1 MLLIKLLIKQ
11 SYFCA
16 WIPYL
21 LICFLLLRTNW
32 LICSSYSILTNL
44 THDYDIFHGQ
54 EYISKD
60 LYFEEHTGEVV
71 TNGDNPENILNTNPE
86 VLIESRTLDPYLN
99 FFGIDLNSGSSRKG
113 KERETEEEVL
123 VNPFKNYVK
132 ITHYIESDFTGDGQ
146 DELIYRFIAIG
157 DTGGQPIEPYVSE
170 MQLKVAETMKEFVII
185 NKTSVLL
192 LGDNF
197 YADGV
202 EDIKDDRFK
211 ITFENVYLGPLKD
224 INWYVIAGNHDYRG
238 NVTAQMEYRKKS
250 ERWKYPDLYYKI
262 GLMIDIKYRDNESLK
277 ESIVIDVLM
286 LDTNVLINKGSN
298 GLEEEK
304 YVNEDS
310 QLHHKQW
317 LYNHMSMADF
327 LVVAGHHPIYS
338 FGVAGATKLL
348 QFLNPWLRDNMA
360 SLFICGHDHD
370 LQYIEED
377 TDNITMKYA
386 VFGSGSKLDLQ
397 RRIYPYANERKI
409 FRYAE
414 KGGFGL
420 LNFMYPSKRLVVAYY
435 NEDGVF
441 LYRKKIY
448 RRNQQFYQ
456 NK

>member
-1 MLLIKLLIKQ
+1 ML
-11 SYFCA
+11 C
-16 WIPYL
+16 
-21 LICFLLLRTNW
+21 
-32 LICSSYSILTNL
+32 
-44 THDYDIFHGQ
+44 
-54 EYISKD
+54 
-60 LYFEEHTGEVV
+60 
-71 TNGDNPENILNTNPE
+71 
-86 VLIESRTLDPYLN
+86 
-99 FFGIDLNSGSSRKG
+99 
-113 KERETEEEVL
+113 
-123 VNPFKNYVK
+123 
-132 ITHYIESDFTGDGQ
+132 DGQ

-250 ERWKYPDLYYKI
+250 ERCDALLRLFSRYRMVKPIPRILTRAFINFNKLLNIRKYPDLYYKI